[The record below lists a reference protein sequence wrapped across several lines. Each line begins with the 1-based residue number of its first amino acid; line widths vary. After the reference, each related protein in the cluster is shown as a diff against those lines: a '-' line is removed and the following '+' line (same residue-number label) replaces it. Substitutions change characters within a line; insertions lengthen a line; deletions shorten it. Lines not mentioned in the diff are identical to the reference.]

1 MSNIKEGLK
10 NSLNAIR
17 EMSIENN
24 TAYHQY
30 VPIID
35 DNTDIGTFGAPIL
48 NTPNLMNEFM
58 TNLVQRIVYTKFEI
72 RYFKN
77 PLQVLEGDRIPLGA
91 IGQEILV
98 NPAKGR
104 KFNVNDFAG
113 LLAKYEADVKVQ
125 YTSVNMDLQY
135 PVTVSRHKLKQAF
148 VSWDALDSFITELT
162 NSLYNGAYIDE
173 YQFTKELVSGAYK
186 ANTAQIKQIT
196 APTTEAL
203 AKEFITQA
211 RTLFLNFQTPSIKY
225 NAWAKVGGYG
235 KPVKTWTEASDI
247 VFLVRNDIRAYLDV
261 NVLASSFNIDKTTLL
276 GNILPVDN
284 FDIYDDDDNK
294 IFDGTNIVGIIAD
307 KSWFRIK
314 RQDMFLDEFYNANNR
329 TWQYYLNL
337 TKMYN
342 YSLFANGVIF
352 ATELPNVTITELDY
366 NNTKDVSI
374 EVGASEG
381 LDINVT
387 PVTGNTPEI
396 KYTINNT
403 SIATVEKT
411 SDRHVVVTGV
421 AEGTAKLTA
430 KAGNASTTVD
440 ITVTPKATE

>member
-1 MSNIKEGLK
+1 MPKQGLVT
-10 NSLNAIR
+10 SLNAIR
-17 EMSIENN
+17 EMSVQNN
-24 TAYHQY
+24 SVYHQY

-48 NTPNLMNEFM
+48 NNAPVMNEFISS
-58 TNLVQRIVYTKFEI
+58 LVNRIVYTQFTTK
-72 RYFKN
+72 YFRN
-77 PLQVLEGDRIPLGA
+77 PFQVLEGDRIPLGYE
-91 IGQEILV
+91 GQEIFV

-104 KFNVNDFAG
+104 QFNIDDFAG
-113 LLAKYEADVKVQ
+113 LLQKYEADVKVQ

-148 VSWDALDSFITELT
+148 VSWDALDLFIGELS

-173 YQFTKELVSGAYK
+173 YKFTKELVASAYK
-186 ANTAQIKQIT
+186 SNSSPIKVINN
-196 APTTEAL
+196 PTTEAL

-211 RTLFLNFQTPSIKY
+211 RQLYLNFQTPSTQY

-235 KPVKTWTEASDI
+235 RPITTFTNAEDI
-247 VFLVRNDIRAYLDV
+247 VFLVRNDIRAYMDV
-261 NVLASSFNIDKTTLL
+261 NVLADAFNIDKTTLL

-284 FDIYDDDDNK
+284 FDMYDDNGKK
-294 IFDGTNIVGIIAD
+294 IFDGSAIVGIIAD

-352 ATELPNVTITELDY
+352 ATAEPTVMIQSLNYGTELV
-366 NNTKDVSI
+366 TLEAVGDV
-374 EVGASEG
+374 EG
-381 LDINVT
+381 LDITVNPVNANNPKIVYTSSDEDVMTVDADANDNRHCIVT
-387 PVTGNTPEI
+387 AIGTGN
-396 KYTINNT
+396 
-403 SIATVEKT
+403 AT
-411 SDRHVVVTGV
+411 
-421 AEGTAKLTA
+421 LTA
-430 KAGNASTTVD
+430 TAGNVSTTVA
-440 ITVTPKATE
+440 IEVK